1 MRVAENAALG
11 AGHTTDSTDSTD
23 ELDEL
28 DELDAPSASA
38 PPARPRRS
46 QSRARARRAK
56 VASGVSK
63 ASRPATNVSAAL
75 DQRTTQRVQSVA
87 ESVARQV
94 CVNNSS
100 NLDLDCKV
108 FGVTHRGGFKLRVV
122 HLEEMTSSMVDRWRA
137 VCLTRGYASTISF
150 DVTASEA
157 LIVATPI
164 LKVASWASW
173 CGNACGNPCAKL
185 DPLNAVFVGALAL
198 NTLRHAL
205 GHFA

>member
-1 MRVAENAALG
+1 MDE
-11 AGHTTDSTDSTD
+11 SD
-23 ELDEL
+23 ELGEL
-28 DELDAPSASA
+28 DELDAGVA
-38 PPARPRRS
+38 PPARRRRS
-46 QSRARARRAK
+46 QSRPRLRRLK
-56 VASGVSK
+56 VARGASK
-63 ASRPATNVSAAL
+63 ANRPASKVPVTP
-75 DQRTTQRVQSVA
+75 DERTTRQVQSVA
-87 ESVARQV
+87 ESVARQI
-94 CVNNSS
+94 CANNSS

-164 LKVASWASW
+164 LKATGWASW
-173 CGNACGNPCAKL
+173 CGDACGKM
-185 DPLNAVFVGALAL
+185 DPLNAVFLGALAL

-205 GHFA
+205 DHFA